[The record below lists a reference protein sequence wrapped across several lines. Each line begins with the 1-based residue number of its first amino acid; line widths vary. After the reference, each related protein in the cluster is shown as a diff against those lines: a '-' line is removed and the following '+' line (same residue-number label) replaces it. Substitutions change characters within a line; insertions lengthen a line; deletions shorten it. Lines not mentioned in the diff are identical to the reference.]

1 MHADGLRVYLRA
13 TPGAARDAMTGLQPD
28 ADGKIRLKIN
38 VTTVAEDGKANK
50 AVLALLAKTWR
61 VPKSSLTLIAGETNR
76 LKTVLIAGDG
86 AVLLQ
91 QLTDWLSATGLK
103 APS

>member
-1 MHADGLRVYLRA
+1 MRVYLRA
-13 TPGAARDAMTGLQPD
+13 TPGSARDAMTGLQPD

-91 QLTDWLSATGLK
+91 QLTDWLSATGFK

>member
-1 MHADGLRVYLRA
+1 MRVYLRA

-50 AVLALLAKTWR
+50 AVLALLAKTCR

-86 AVLLQ
+86 TVLLQ

>member
-1 MHADGLRVYLRA
+1 
-13 TPGAARDAMTGLQPD
+13 MTGLQPD

-86 AVLLQ
+86 TVLLQ